1 MLTRNDFAENEILFT
16 VKFLDE
22 VFDPQQKDFVLTT
35 GFENLTIAD
44 FDDPEMDFEES
55 LKDMIEDEDVVFI
68 NPKLI
73 SLR

>member
-22 VFDPQQKDFVLTT
+22 VFDPQQKDFVLTA
-35 GFENLTIAD
+35 GLENLTIAD

-55 LKDMIEDEDVVFI
+55 LKSMIEDENIIHI

>member
-16 VKFLDE
+16 VKILDE

-35 GFENLTIAD
+35 GLENLTIAD

-55 LKDMIEDEDVVFI
+55 LKDMIEDENVIHI